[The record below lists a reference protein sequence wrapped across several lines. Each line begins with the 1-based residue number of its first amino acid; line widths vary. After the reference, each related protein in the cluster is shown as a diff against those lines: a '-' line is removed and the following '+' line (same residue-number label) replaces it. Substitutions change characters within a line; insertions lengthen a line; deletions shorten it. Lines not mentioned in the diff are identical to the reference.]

1 MRAKEFV
8 IVEATLASASIS
20 SWPMY
25 LNRLSDPSIVPNV
38 SLGDRGQLGSN
49 LVIDPNSIAIIKG
62 LNQQLSTATDKLS
75 VLVQI
80 KGTEISF
87 QGGSRARI
95 GDIFKSSEL
104 KGKGGQIRLMGLVNE
119 ALLGIA
125 MYAKLIN
132 RHGDFISAVSNE
144 DIWAVVAQINP
155 NGGQTISQQY
165 HDRDHSVSDTINL
178 SISVP
183 SDVQAFL
190 VDPNNR
196 VQLESEV
203 SSWVNYVNDSLSQ
216 RYADALYLN
225 NRPDS
230 ITVELSGKEG
240 GKIDVKVNVLDSQM
254 QATRKLEQVKLSVK
268 LSNSLIGQKARGKN
282 VKEVYD
288 NLVDLFKFFDVD
300 LYGRESSQ
308 ISNGGDDGFI
318 KAAIE
323 NGAMAS
329 GLQNQYVNA
338 MVIAY
343 KQVVDQLQVQTGSV
357 SQDARL
363 ASKISKFVDHH
374 ATEHNPNIQVIE
386 KGIDGDYRL
395 LSYRQLE
402 NVFKKSNIE
411 LAVEY
416 RKRGSDRY
424 GGQEFPSII
433 FYDRVRG
440 TKDGKLLEIRFR
452 VRGNYANHIVEPGVL
467 LKDLAA
473 YRRFK

>member
-8 IVEATLASASIS
+8 IVETTLASASIS
-20 SWPMY
+20 SWATY
-25 LNRLSDPSIVPNV
+25 LTRLSDPSIVPNV

-49 LVIDPNSIAIIKG
+49 LVIDPNSIEIIKG
-62 LNQQLSTATDKLS
+62 LKQQLSTATDKLS
-75 VLVQI
+75 VIALA
-80 KGTEISF
+80 KDTEISF
-87 QGGSRARI
+87 QGGSRSKI
-95 GDIFKSSEL
+95 SNIFKSNEI

-132 RHGDFISAVSNE
+132 RHGDFVSAVSSG
-144 DIWAVVAQINP
+144 DIWSVVSQINP
-155 NGGQTISQQY
+155 SGGQNISQQY
-165 HDRDHSVSDTINL
+165 NDRDHSVSDTINL
-178 SISVP
+178 SIAVP
-183 SDVQAFL
+183 NDVQAFL

-196 VQLESEV
+196 AQLESEV
-203 SSWVNYVNDSLSQ
+203 QSWVKYVNDDLSQ

-254 QATRKLEQVKLSVK
+254 RATRNLEQVKLSVK

-300 LYGRESSQ
+300 LYGRKPAQ
-308 ISNGGDDGFI
+308 LDNGGDEGFI

-323 NGAMAS
+323 NSAIAS

-343 KQVVDQLQVQTGSV
+343 KQVVDQLQTQTGSV
-357 SQDARL
+357 SKDARL

-402 NVFKKSNIE
+402 NVFKKSNID

-416 RKRGSDRY
+416 RKRSSDRY

-433 FYDRVRG
+433 FYDQVRG

-452 VRGNYANHIVEPGVL
+452 VRGDYANHIVEPGIL
-467 LKDLAA
+467 LKELAA
-473 YRRFK
+473 YRRFR